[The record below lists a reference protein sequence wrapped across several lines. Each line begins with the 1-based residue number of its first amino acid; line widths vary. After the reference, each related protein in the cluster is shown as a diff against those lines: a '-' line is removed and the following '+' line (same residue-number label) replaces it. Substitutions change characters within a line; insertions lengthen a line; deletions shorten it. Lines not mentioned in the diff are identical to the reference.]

1 MRDFLYCVVV
11 LLLFLPA
18 WLGGQTPDYADHLFN
33 QRKFPAAILEY
44 ERYLYQGAG
53 NEADSLYAQKKIL
66 AAYYGGGMYDQL
78 AEYSSASG
86 LIGRDREFTSRFLA
100 LGEFREGRYEVA
112 RLIPNP
118 ADGPNSLLLIGIAD
132 MYLNRTGAAKAS
144 FAALPDAKTESAFYD
159 RNALLGYCESLEAL
173 PQRST
178 LLAGTLALVPGLGYA
193 YNGKWQTALSS
204 LFLHA
209 AFFASAWELRRAD
222 LPISSAVVALMG
234 TAYYLGSIYGSASE
248 ALKHNQ
254 NVRKKYLDSVLA
266 PYINSLEHEW
276 NM

>member
-1 MRDFLYCVVV
+1 MRKVPFCAVI
-11 LLLFLPA
+11 LLLFFPA
-18 WLGGQTPDYADHLFN
+18 WLGGQTPDYADHLFS

-53 NEADSLYAQKKIL
+53 SQADSLYAHKKIL
-66 AAYYGGGMYDQL
+66 AAYYCGGMYDLL
-78 AEYSSASG
+78 AEYSKASG
-86 LIGRDREFTSRFLA
+86 LIGRDREFASRFLA
-100 LGEFREGRYEVA
+100 LGEFRLGHYEVA

-118 ADGPNSLLLIGIAD
+118 ADGPNALLLTGIAD
-132 MYLNRTGAAKAS
+132 LYLNRSVAAKAS
-144 FAALPDAKTESAFYD
+144 FTALPEAGTGTGLYNRD
-159 RNALLGYCESLEAL
+159 ALLGFCDSLEAL
-173 PQRST
+173 PQRSA
-178 LLAGTLALVPGLGYA
+178 LLAGTLALFPGAGYA

-234 TAYYLGSIYGSASE
+234 TAYYLGSIYGSASTT
-248 ALKHNQ
+248 LKHNQ

-266 PYINSLEHEW
+266 PYISSLEHEW